1 MTLTTNEQLVDGTNI
16 RVTWQ
21 KAQNGNPERET
32 TSSESGRKA
41 RYHQF
46 VVSPSPCNNGGD
58 HVAPT
63 AYNYAKLMR
72 VLPYGTLTYTQRD
85 WDGRLE
91 VKSVVS
97 GSHATDKFGR
107 STPLG
112 SYNLPAVG
120 TDARQK
126 SLAKFYEAIRSSEVS
141 LNTSVGEARES
152 LAMIAS
158 IAKSAARATR
168 ELRKLK
174 KSLQM
179 DPLQTVGGL
188 WLGWSVGL
196 KPLLS
201 DCENIRNHA
210 LRDGFSDSLMF
221 DVKARA
227 SHLRKFSASSK
238 GMLETY
244 AVDERVQFGAKLKI
258 TNAHQYE
265 NWRAGLT
272 ARPTLLW
279 ELTTLSFVVDYFV
292 NIGQY
297 LELFEAS
304 MFNNGFE
311 LVYGYE
317 TTVTKSVREKTL
329 DKTYTRTSPYD
340 LEHASLRMVE
350 EETTKQRKLMTSL
363 PRPGAPVVKIPR
375 AAEQLLNCAALLS
388 GLITRKKP

>member
-1 MTLTTNEQLVDGTNI
+1 MTLTTNEQLVDGTLI
-16 RVTWQ
+16 KHEWI
-21 KAQNGNPERET
+21 KAQYESPERES
-32 TSSESGRKA
+32 TSLQTGKVA

-63 AYNYAKLMR
+63 AYSYTKLTR
-72 VLPYGTLTYTQRD
+72 VLPYGKLTYTQRG
-85 WDGRLE
+85 WSGELL

-97 GSHATDKFGR
+97 GSHATDKFGT

-112 SYNLPAVG
+112 RYDLPSEK

-126 SLAKFYEAIRSSEVS
+126 ALAKFYEAIRSSEIS

-158 IAKSAARATR
+158 IAKSAVRATR

-174 KSLQM
+174 KSLRIN
-179 DPLQTVGGL
+179 PLQTVGGL

-201 DCENIRNHA
+201 DCENIRSHA
-210 LRDGFSDSLMF
+210 LRDGFSDSFIF
-221 DVKARA
+221 DVRARA
-227 SHLRKFSASSK
+227 SHLREFSASSQ
-238 GMLETY
+238 GILETY

-272 ARPTLLW
+272 TRPTLLW
-279 ELTTLSFVVDYFV
+279 ELTTLSFVVDYFI

-317 TTVTKSVREKTL
+317 TTATKSVREKIL
-329 DKTYTRTSPYD
+329 DKNYTQTSPYA

-350 EETTKQRKLMTSL
+350 ETVTVQRKLMSSL
-363 PRPGAPVVKIPR
+363 PGPGAPVVKIPR

-388 GLITRKKP
+388 GLITRR